1 MPRLE
6 TGQTAPAFTLSDHA
20 GRSVSLSDFVGRNL
34 IIFFYPAAMTPGCTK
49 EACDFRDSLARLQN
63 AGYDVVGI
71 SPDKRDKLARFVE
84 KESLTYPLLSDTD
97 SAVMD
102 AYGAYGE
109 KMLYGKKVT
118 GRDPFD
124 HRRRT
129 GRQRHPAEVQRQ
141 GHRSRRLP
149 VQGPRARLTGIQ
161 TLACCGETTESG
173 PRKANFGGFAAT
185 RRKVGWRA
193 DPMMAVERP

>member
-6 TGQTAPAFTLSDHA
+6 TGQTAPAFTLNDNA

-34 IIFFYPAAMTPGCTK
+34 IIFFYPAAMTPGCTT
-49 EACDFRDSLARLQN
+49 EACDFRDSRVRLQR

-71 SPDKRDKLARFVE
+71 SPDNPDRLAKFVE

-97 SAVMD
+97 KSVMD

-118 GRDPFD
+118 GVIRSTIVVGPDGTVTLPKYNVKA
-124 HRRRT
+124 T
-129 GRQRHPAEVQRQ
+129 GHVA
-141 GHRSRRLP
+141 SL
-149 VQGPRARLTGIQ
+149 
-161 TLACCGETTESG
+161 S
-173 PRKANFGGFAAT
+173 KALGL
-185 RRKVGWRA
+185 
-193 DPMMAVERP
+193 D

>member
-6 TGQTAPAFTLSDHA
+6 IGQTAPAFTLGDHA

-34 IIFFYPAAMTPGCTK
+34 IIFFYPAAMTPGCTT
-49 EACDFRDSLARLQN
+49 EACDFRDSLVRLQQ

-71 SPDKRDKLARFVE
+71 SPDKPDKLAAFVE

-97 SAVMD
+97 RAVMD

-118 GRDPFD
+118 GVIRSTIVVGPDGKVTLP
-124 HRRRT
+124 RYNIKAT
-129 GRQRHPAEVQRQ
+129 GHVA
-141 GHRSRRLP
+141 S
-149 VQGPRARLTGIQ
+149 
-161 TLACCGETTESG
+161 LA
-173 PRKANFGGFAAT
+173 KALGL
-185 RRKVGWRA
+185 
-193 DPMMAVERP
+193 D

>member
-6 TGQTAPAFTLSDHA
+6 TGQTAPAFTLNDHA

-49 EACDFRDSLARLQN
+49 EACDFRDSLVRLQQ

-71 SPDKRDKLARFVE
+71 SPDKPEKLARFVE

-97 SAVMD
+97 RTVMD

-109 KMLYGKKVT
+109 KTLYGKKVT
-118 GRDPFD
+118 GVIRSTIVVGPDGSVTLPKYNIKA
-124 HRRRT
+124 T
-129 GRQRHPAEVQRQ
+129 GHVA
-141 GHRSRRLP
+141 S
-149 VQGPRARLTGIQ
+149 
-161 TLACCGETTESG
+161 LA
-173 PRKANFGGFAAT
+173 KALGL
-185 RRKVGWRA
+185 
-193 DPMMAVERP
+193 D